1 MIPKPPKPGDV
12 FCVYNRTLKAYTA
25 SQVTMVKEKG
35 VVELDLDWVG
45 DEPLTPEELPALRPL
60 MVDFLF
66 WSRGYSLY
74 NVPLVVPGNYR
85 YVGNIPPLCEDD
97 SRSYSGWGGGHII
110 ARQRWWD
117 SIPADRR
124 RAFKEAAASKGGVEV
139 AGRTVR
145 ERESKLLDKLL
156 PFGDARELQVLPCLT
171 TLECVQWHPGLRE
184 YLAST
189 PFLMTL
195 RLENHGQ
202 KTLDLRGT
210 SVQQLIVDPDGLEE
224 LWLGEN
230 TGSLVFLKQEKAPS
244 VIHAPREGEGVGIVF
259 HQEVTRHP
267 ELPRLTSVHCTRVE
281 QLDIQA
287 LADWYPGLLT
297 LRLWGKPGYLRNIGA
312 LKDLTRLEHFTTVD
326 LFGFGRDEV
335 PKPEEMPCLTWL
347 WMSSLPAAA
356 ARQVKQLYRK
366 RQGLDLWI
374 TKPRKPEWR
383 RTSPIPSATGTG
395 WRGCLCPPPNGPPLF
410 TKSCGSSCSG
420 WRRSGRGTPRPRPRR
435 RWPPTPSPSTGC
447 SSWRQWSGRRST
459 PSFAASWTSCRRGC
473 WTGRGSSRS
482 LRAREI
488 FRIRGEERVVGRG
501 IKNGGPRSGTSL

>member
-25 SQVTMVKEKG
+25 SQVTIVKEKG

-45 DEPLTPEELPALRPL
+45 DEPLTPEELPSLRPL

-66 WSRGYSLY
+66 WSRGYSLC
-74 NVPLVVPGNYR
+74 NVPLAVPGNYR
-85 YVGNIPPLCEDD
+85 YIGNIPPLCEDD
-97 SRSYSGWGGGHII
+97 SRSYSGWGGGSII

-202 KTLDLRGT
+202 RTLDLRGT

-230 TGSLVFLKQEKAPS
+230 TGSLVFLKQEKAPC

-335 PKPEEMPCLTWL
+335 PKPEEMPHLTWL

-374 TKPRKPEWR
+374 TKPRKPEWLAENLSNPFR
-383 RTSPIPSATGTG
+383 HWDGMEGVPLSAAK
-395 WRGCLCPPPNGPPLF
+395 R
-410 TKSCGSSCSG
+410 
-420 WRRSGRGTPRPRPRR
+420 
-435 RWPPTPSPSTGC
+435 
-447 SSWRQWSGRRST
+447 
-459 PSFAASWTSCRRGC
+459 AAALYKK
-473 WTGRGSSRS
+473 
-482 LRAREI
+482 LRKQLLRLA
-488 FRIRGEERVVGRG
+488 EERPGDAQAQAEAAVAAYTKPFNRMQFVETVEREEIYTVLCG
-501 IKNGGPRSGTSL
+501 ILDQLPEGVLDRERLIEVFESKRDF